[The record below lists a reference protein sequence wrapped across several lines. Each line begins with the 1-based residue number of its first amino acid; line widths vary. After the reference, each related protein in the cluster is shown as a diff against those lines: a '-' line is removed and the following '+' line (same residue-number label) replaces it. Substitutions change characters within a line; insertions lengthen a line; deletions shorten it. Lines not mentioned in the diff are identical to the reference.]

1 MLAPAMLL
9 LGPRLVR
16 CANWRVR
23 GHAADLTHAR
33 DAIWSRHDPLPALY
47 LYVGLGAFVI
57 EGLRRGVS
65 PIVASTYDIE
75 WDGEQ
80 IA

>member
-1 MLAPAMLL
+1 MLL
-9 LGPRLVR
+9 LGPRQALR
-16 CANWRVR
+16 GRRVR
-23 GHAADLTHAR
+23 EYAADVARAR

-47 LYVGLGAFVI
+47 LYVGLGAFVV

-65 PIVASTYDIE
+65 PVVASTYDIE
-75 WDGEQ
+75 WDGER